1 MISYYLSLEAEND
14 LEEIWIFGLDNWGLK
29 QADDYHGQL
38 ISMCRY
44 LSENPLLGKSQ
55 DYIAEGLRSYSC
67 GSHRLFYMV
76 SNDEGAIRVSPL
88 YCHSTADIDEFLT
101 ITQQM
106 INSH

>member
-1 MISYYLSLEAEND
+1 MMNYYLSLEAEND

-55 DYIAEGLRSYSC
+55 DYIAEGLRSYPC

-76 SNDEGAIRVSPL
+76 SND
-88 YCHSTADIDEFLT
+88 C
-101 ITQQM
+101 ITVVRILHQSMDTERHIQ
-106 INSH
+106 N